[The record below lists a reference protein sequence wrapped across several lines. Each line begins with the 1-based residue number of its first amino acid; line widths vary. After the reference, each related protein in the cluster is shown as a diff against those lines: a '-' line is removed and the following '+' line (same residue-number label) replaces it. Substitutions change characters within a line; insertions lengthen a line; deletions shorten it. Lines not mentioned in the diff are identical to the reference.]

1 LLKVFQAS
9 YANRQCYTIDQ
20 AISFLHDLVQ
30 KLDDVE
36 NFRLKIMQGDVE
48 EIDDWLNCMN
58 RERDPVDQLA
68 ALRQGMVQDAWS
80 NAILKNITD
89 GLETYLHMENGEF
102 NYKSPLAET
111 ETGRSK
117 A

>member
-1 LLKVFQAS
+1 MSQAS
-9 YANRQCYTIDQ
+9 NASWKCYTVDQ
-20 AISFLHDLVQ
+20 AIYFLHDLVQ

-48 EIDDWLNCMN
+48 EIDDWLDCMN
-58 RERDPVDQLA
+58 QERDPVDQLA

-80 NAILKNITD
+80 NAIIKNITD